1 MKDYNASASVFGWHF
16 QINAAIIF
24 MLREIRNIDSIR
36 IEGLDEDIEL
46 QLSNGAKIFIQAKSK
61 ATLGADNN
69 ALTKLSEGMKTLIH
83 AASKNKYE
91 KLYFVTNYPNP
102 IGGRQSQYNSF
113 MGGTYIERSFAEI
126 PTGAKSSALTKIKE
140 VEQKYSL
147 KMDTDKLFISVIPFD
162 GEIKD
167 IRERV
172 ISAQLKEFLNG
183 ISVNEGSSKEL
194 LEIWQSDM
202 FFNASNIDTKIELN
216 KKKLMWPIVVL
227 NCELSEDDKL
237 LDEVEEELG
246 LDSEDVEII
255 LRRYGKFINKQIE
268 HFDFVIKVIS
278 DFRNHK
284 AVKRGR
290 ERKKEVFV
298 NQNWSSYKKDIYS
311 GDLTDELLETLIKII
326 LLKLLNK
333 QTMVTKVVKE
343 VNL

>member
-1 MKDYNASASVFGWHF
+1 MKDYNASSSAFGWHF

-24 MLREIRNIDSIR
+24 MLKEIKNIDSLR
-36 IEGLDEDIEL
+36 IEGVDEDIEL
-46 QLSNGAKIFIQAKSK
+46 NLSNGAKILIQAKSK

-69 ALTKLSEGMKTLIH
+69 ALSKLSEGMKTLIH
-83 AASKNKYE
+83 GANKNNYE

-102 IGGRQSQYNSF
+102 IGGRQNQYNIF
-113 MGGTYIERSFAEI
+113 MGGTYIERSFDEL
-126 PTGAKSSALTKIKE
+126 PSSAKSSALTKINE
-140 VEQKYSL
+140 VEEKYKL
-147 KMDTDKLFISVIPFD
+147 KMDTKNLFISVIPFD
-162 GEIKD
+162 GEMKD

-172 ISAQLKEFLNG
+172 ISAQLKEFLNN

-227 NCELSEDDKL
+227 NCDLNEDDKL
-237 LDEVEEELG
+237 WDEVEDEIG

-255 LRRYGKFINKQIE
+255 LRRYGSFINKQIE

-278 DFRNHK
+278 DFRLHK
-284 AVKRGR
+284 ASKRGK

-298 NQNWSSYKKDIYS
+298 KQNWSLYKEDIYS
-311 GDLTDELLETLIKII
+311 GDLAEELLETLIKVI

-333 QTMVTKVVKE
+333 QNMVSKVIKE